1 MRILEN
7 GKLTKK
13 LGTFIGCVLLAL
25 GDIYV
30 ALIGSAAIVHA
41 HALYLENHL
50 TIRPILILSGI
61 MLVGAGVLTISVV
74 WFYQQIRGE

>member
-7 GKLTKK
+7 GKLKSK
-13 LGTFIGCVLLAL
+13 VATFIGCILLAL

-30 ALIGSAAIVHA
+30 ALIGLAAIVHA
-41 HALYLENHL
+41 HTLYLENHL
-50 TIRPILILSGI
+50 TIRPILILTGI
-61 MLVGAGVLTISVV
+61 MLVGAGILTISVV